1 MNFTKEYIKECDCRE
16 IQELL
21 DDLIEKGSYY
31 LERNSGYVNLSNHY
45 IDNEGNIWLPTGDQ
59 LDQEIV
65 KFVKQNK
72 KYWRY
77 SISFQV
83 DNSGKDSY
91 FAAMHSLDEN
101 GPEHYENESNPL
113 IAKIKLLK
121 ALLKEE

>member
-31 LERNSGYVNLSNHY
+31 LERNSGYVNLANHY
-45 IDNEGNIWLPTGDQ
+45 TDNEGNIWLPTGDQ

-65 KFVKQNK
+65 QILRYNGYYQLTYDHPTGWKAKLHFDWRTDEMVKTQN
-72 KYWRY
+72 
-77 SISFQV
+77 
-83 DNSGKDSY
+83 D
-91 FAAMHSLDEN
+91 
-101 GPEHYENESNPL
+101 NPL

-121 ALLKEE
+121 SLLKEE